1 MKELCYVRKN
11 RDRMPYLLYF
21 SRQRLLVENID
32 GHIVDIGGA
41 ERVGDRYRWQLDGKD
56 AGEKRSRKWPNYW
69 PRWKTPELLFV
80 DGQFTSLPD
89 VSADYG
95 DRLDN
100 APSRQLHYP
109 SSTTAMKIS
118 CVKPQKQAAV
128 RQPVSTQAAGVVLAI
143 PGTRIT
149 LRQSS
154 LRFSKIS

>member
-1 MKELCYVRKN
+1 MSENN

-56 AGEKRSRKWPNYW
+56 AGGETEQEVDELLAEVEKHLSF
-69 PRWKTPELLFV
+69 LFV

-89 VSADYG
+89 VSEDYG

-100 APSRQLHYP
+100 APSRQIALP
-109 SSTTAMKIS
+109 GLSDNDEDI
-118 CVKPQKQAAV
+118 V
-128 RQPVSTQAAGVVLAI
+128 R
-143 PGTRIT
+143 
-149 LRQSS
+149 
-154 LRFSKIS
+154 

>member
-1 MKELCYVRKN
+1 MSENN

-32 GHIVDIGGA
+32 DHIVDIGGA

-56 AGEKRSRKWPNYW
+56 AGGETEQEVDDLLAEVEKHLSF
-69 PRWKTPELLFV
+69 LFV

-100 APSRQLHYP
+100 APSRQIALP
-109 SSTTAMKIS
+109 ELNDRDEDI
-118 CVKPQKQAAV
+118 V
-128 RQPVSTQAAGVVLAI
+128 R
-143 PGTRIT
+143 
-149 LRQSS
+149 
-154 LRFSKIS
+154 